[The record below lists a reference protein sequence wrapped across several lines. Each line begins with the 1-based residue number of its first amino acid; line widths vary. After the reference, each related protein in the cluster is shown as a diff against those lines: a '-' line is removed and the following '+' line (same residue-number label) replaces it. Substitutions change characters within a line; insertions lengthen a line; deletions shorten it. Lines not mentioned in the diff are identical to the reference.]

1 MSLASVWCSIAGALV
16 APKASRHSPPSFVH
30 AQMLVGQVLMGD
42 TEPVELDHGAVLRE
56 PVEPRAKRERVGGA
70 EQREHD
76 PARYERVFL
85 GADVGGIQREV

>member
-1 MSLASVWCSIAGALV
+1 M
-16 APKASRHSPPSFVH
+16 APSCESRSNH
-30 AQMLVGQVLMGD
+30 A
-42 TEPVELDHGAVLRE
+42 P
-56 PVEPRAKRERVGGA
+56 KRERVGGA